1 MADRNDDDRTNADKA
16 LALRDVIGAWLICG
30 AIAAMALASSGNPHA
45 PTVSAPL
52 ASALTTPRNHAAY
65 GTKCAF
71 SARSE
76 LLCAASANNA
86 RRVQSHQ
93 CCRQAL

>member
-1 MADRNDDDRTNADKA
+1 MADRKDEHHTNTNRA

-30 AIAAMALASSGNPHA
+30 AIAAMALASSGDPQA

-52 ASALTTPRNHAAY
+52 ASALTTPRNHAVY
-65 GTKCAF
+65 GTNCAF
-71 SARSE
+71 PARSE
-76 LLCAASANNA
+76 LLCATSANNA

>member
-1 MADRNDDDRTNADKA
+1 MADRKDEHRTNTDRA

-30 AIAAMALASSGNPHA
+30 AIAAMALASSGNPRA
-45 PTVSAPL
+45 PTTAPP
-52 ASALTTPRNHAAY
+52 ASALTTPRNYAVY
-65 GTKCAF
+65 GTKCGF
-71 SARSE
+71 GARSE